1 MDTNFESLYPRLSML
16 QHTFQHLRGVTERRE
31 RELWRMRI
39 YTLNDLREQAP
50 TQTQLFLEDINNE
63 ESTQSELE
71 ASIHALSISDIDFFS
86 TRLARREHF
95 RLALAF
101 PADAIFL
108 DIETTGLSR
117 VYNHVTVV
125 GWCLNGKYGFFV
137 RGQNSASLEQALKMA
152 KVIVTFNGSLFDLP
166 FIRHEFPHFHIPA
179 AHVDLRFLARRV
191 GLAGGQKLIEEQLAF
206 ARDSTVS
213 SVTGEFA
220 PVLWADY
227 KRGDTEALRRLLRY
241 NAADISGMR
250 SIFDHTVRVLAIDAG
265 LPRKVVAAFPKFS
278 PPKWSTE
285 TVLIDAAIQLRLH
298 RWEGQTKPSVSL
310 NHLLDKCGKR
320 PLVSIGIDLTGSES
334 KASGWCLLRDDA
346 VETALIHSDDDLV
359 RHTIAA
365 MPTVVSIDS
374 PLTLPDGRISV
385 FDDDP
390 GRGQFGIMRFC
401 ERELKRRGVNV
412 YPALIPSMQ
421 RLTARGIQLAARLR
435 SLGVP
440 VIESYPGAAQDIM
453 GIVRKRKG
461 LEHLAKGLSEFGIRG
476 IPPVDR
482 ISHDELDA
490 ITSAVVGAFF
500 WSGRVERLGLDPI
513 GEEALFIP
521 QVDSTPPFDNV
532 RQVVGISGP
541 LGAGKTTTARFF
553 ERNGFKYCRYSE
565 VIEALVRRTHS
576 DISRQLLQEEGQRV
590 HVEFGQR
597 WLGRALIRNH
607 LSSTKLVI
615 DGLRFPDD
623 HAFLVEIFGWKFDHL
638 HINVSRNIRKAR
650 YEARES
656 ADFELASSHQ
666 VESQAQTLE
675 RLASIMVDNDST
687 LANYEN
693 QLTNL
698 LSTRF

>member
-1 MDTNFESLYPRLSML
+1 
-16 QHTFQHLRGVTERRE
+16 
-31 RELWRMRI
+31 MRT
-39 YTLNDLREQAP
+39 YTLSALRKQAP
-50 TQTQLFLEDINNE
+50 TQTQLFLDDINNQK
-63 ESTQSELE
+63 STQSELE
-71 ASIHALSISDIDFFS
+71 ASIHALAISDIDFFS

-101 PADAIFL
+101 PADTLFL

-125 GWCLNGKYGFFV
+125 GWCIDGTYGFFV
-137 RGQNSASLEQALKMA
+137 RGQDSASLEHALKMA
-152 KVIVTFNGSLFDLP
+152 KVIVTFNGSLFDIP
-166 FIRHEFPHFHIPA
+166 FIRHEFPHLRIPA

-191 GLAGGQKLIEEQLAF
+191 GLSGGQKLIEEQLAF

-227 KRGDTEALRRLLRY
+227 KRGDMEALRRLLRY

-250 SIFDHTVRVLAIDAG
+250 SIFDHTVRVLTMNAG
-265 LPRKVVAAFPKFS
+265 LPRKIVAAFPKFS
-278 PPKWSTE
+278 AAKRSTDAA
-285 TVLIDAAIQLRLH
+285 LIEAAIQSRLH
-298 RWEGQTKPSVSL
+298 PWQWPATPSLRL
-310 NHLLDKCGKR
+310 NHLLDECGKR
-320 PLVSIGIDLTGSES
+320 PLVSVGIDLTGSES
-334 KASGWCLLRDDA
+334 KASGWCVLSDDT
-346 VETALIHSDDDLV
+346 VNTALVYSDDDLV
-359 RHTIAA
+359 LRTIAA

-390 GRGQFGIMRFC
+390 GRAEFGIMRFC

-421 RLTARGIQLAARLR
+421 RLTARGIQLATRLR

-521 QVDSTPPFDNV
+521 QLDNTRPFDHV
-532 RQVVGISGP
+532 RQVIGISGA
-541 LGAGKTTTARFF
+541 LGAGKTTAARFY
-553 ERNGFKYCRYSE
+553 EREGFKYCRYSE

-576 DISRQLLQEEGQRV
+576 DVSRRLLQEEGQRV
-590 HVEFGQR
+590 HVELGQR

-607 LSSTKLVI
+607 LSAAKLVI

-656 ADFELASSHQ
+656 ADFDLASVHQ

-675 RLASIMVDNDST
+675 QLASIVVNNDST
-687 LANYEN
+687 LVSYEG

-698 LSTRF
+698 LTARF